1 MKDAM
6 PGMIEQHAY
15 EDQFSSKYDV
25 VGAPAPRCSIIVA
38 STPRSGSHM
47 LGHAMGVTDQMGR
60 PFEYSPPQNAEE
72 WQKRLGQPDM
82 KSAMREIMKRR
93 TTMNGV
99 FSTKLHY
106 EHLPLFGGLLPVV
119 EFFPSPKII
128 RVVRADLLR
137 QAISLV
143 IARQTGAWI
152 SSMKG
157 NGRTPQYDFH
167 AIRRELERV
176 ALHNALWDS
185 ELKAAGIPF
194 LTIEFEA
201 TRTDVSNVL
210 RRIAEFCDISLASAA
225 LPDKPVTK
233 PQAASGRTEEWIE
246 RYHADHQRTGSKGVV
261 RRLKALIRHSP
272 NTMNR

>member
-1 MKDAM
+1 MTLE
-6 PGMIEQHAY
+6 IRQHAY
-15 EDQFSSKYDV
+15 EDQFSAKYDV
-25 VGAPAPRCSIIVA
+25 LSAPTPTCSIIVA

-47 LGHAMGVTDQMGR
+47 LGHAMSETNQMGR

-93 TTMNGV
+93 TTLNGV
-99 FSTKLHY
+99 FSAKLHY
-106 EHLPLFGGLLPVV
+106 EHLPLFGGLTPVLD
-119 EFFPSPKII
+119 FFPSPKFI

-143 IARQTGAWI
+143 IARQTGSWI

-157 NGRTPQYDFH
+157 NGKTPKYNFQ
-167 AIRRELERV
+167 AIREELERV

-185 ELKAAGIPF
+185 ELKAVGIPF

-201 TRTDVSNVL
+201 SRTDTPNVL
-210 RRIAEFCDISLASAA
+210 RRIADFCEIDLEPRA
-225 LPDKPVTK
+225 LPAKPVTK
-233 PQAASGRTEEWIE
+233 PQAFAGRTEEWIA
-246 RYHADHQRTGSKGVV
+246 RYHTDQQRRGGKAVV
-261 RRLKALIRHSP
+261 RSLKTVFRHRES
-272 NTMNR
+272 MGQK

>member
-1 MKDAM
+1 MSGKT
-6 PGMIEQHAY
+6 EQHAY
-15 EDQFSSKYDV
+15 EDQFSPKYDV
-25 VGAPAPRCSIIVA
+25 AGSPPPVCSIIVA

-47 LGHAMGVTDQMGR
+47 LGHAMSATNQMGR

-72 WQKRLGQPDM
+72 WQRRLGKPDM
-82 KSAMREIMKRR
+82 KSAMGEIMKRR

-99 FSTKLHY
+99 FSAKLHY
-106 EHLPLFGGLLPVV
+106 EHLPLFGGLQPVLA
-119 EFFPSPKII
+119 FFPNPKFV

-143 IARQTGAWI
+143 VARQTGAWI

-157 NGRTPQYDFH
+157 NGRTPEYDFH
-167 AIRRELERV
+167 AIRGELERV

-194 LTIEFEA
+194 LTVEFEA
-201 TRTDVSNVL
+201 SRVDTPNVL
-210 RRIAEFCDISLASAA
+210 RRIAEFCDIDLASAA

-233 PQAASGRTEEWIE
+233 SQAASGRTEEWIE
-246 RYHADHQRTGSKGVV
+246 RYRNDLRRTGRKNVV
-261 RRLKALIRHSP
+261 RRLKTLMHQMS
-272 NTMNR
+272 